1 MMQTTVQGMTQVQA
15 LWLLFAWLLCGDDDD
30 SRLVAAG
37 VADAQDHNNSSSSSL
52 ANTRVC
58 QVCQGS
64 GLQTEVYE
72 FRCME
77 VGTVPLV

>member
-1 MMQTTVQGMTQVQA
+1 MLQTTAQGMTQVQA
-15 LWLLFAWLLCGDDDD
+15 LWLLSAWLLLCGDDDD

-37 VADAQDHNNSSSSSL
+37 GADAQDHDNSSL

-72 FRCME
+72 FRRME
-77 VGTVPLV
+77 VGAVLLSV